1 MANYFPPEFEGSAF
15 NCTYCDVYATQRWV
29 TLFARDLVGSFNTVY
44 GFNRCTCSKCQG
56 ESFWFD
62 GKQVVPALS
71 TAPLAHELLPEDCKA
86 DYEEAR
92 NIVAASPKA
101 AAALMRLVIQK
112 LMKSLGESGKNINDD
127 IKSLVAKGLPPLI
140 QKALDYCRVVGNH
153 AVHPGEI
160 ELNDSPE
167 IAKQLFAMVNYIVED
182 RIARPREIEAMY
194 ESLPDSAKEAI
205 TRRDGKHLP

>member
-1 MANYFPPEFEGSAF
+1 MAKYFPPEHNCSEF
-15 NCTYCDVYATQRWV
+15 NCIYCDVYATQRWT
-29 TLFARDLVGSFNTVY
+29 TLLVRNPSGGFATVQ
-44 GFNRCTCSKCQG
+44 GFDRCTCSKCK
-56 ESFWFD
+56 EASFWFD
-62 GKQVVPALS
+62 GKQVVPASS

-127 IKSLVAKGLPPLI
+127 IKSLVKKGLPPVI
-140 QKALDYCRVVGNH
+140 QKALDYCRVVGNN

-182 RIARPREIEAMY
+182 RIARPREIEALY
-194 ESLPDSAKEAI
+194 ESLPDSAKDAI
-205 TRRDGKHLP
+205 ARRDSQS